1 MVPVPP
7 STHPQDIGA
16 GRRHEPAWSALG
28 PSPEASLVEAKTA
41 RNARYFGGRWTA
53 GIDPRKWQRRSTHAF
68 RKGFVSGLRK
78 AGVDPDA
85 VEFLVGHTLGIVG
98 VYTAPDSLLLLE
110 TVTLVPEVP
119 RHLYAEDARPVADV
133 VELRVGRTPRARTSC
148 ARARSKGT

>member
-78 AGVDPDA
+78 AGADPDA

-98 VYTAPDSLLLLE
+98 IYADPDSLPLAE
-110 TVTLVPEVP
+110 AVAMVPEVTE
-119 RHLYAEDARPVADV
+119 HLYREKAVALAEV
-133 VELRVGRTPRARTSC
+133 VPLRAR
-148 ARARSKGT
+148 